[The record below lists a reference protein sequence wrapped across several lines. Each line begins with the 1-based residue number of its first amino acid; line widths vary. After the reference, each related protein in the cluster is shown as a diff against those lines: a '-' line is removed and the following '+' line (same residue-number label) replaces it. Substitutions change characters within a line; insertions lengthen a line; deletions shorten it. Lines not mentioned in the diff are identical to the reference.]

1 MSKHS
6 GHTLPGVEVKD
17 ADGFIGAAGGHVL
30 TRGIDLNLPH
40 PTQKSLL
47 VSLSLYMCVYIY
59 IYRQKEKRCF
69 NCGEKCY
76 PEQTSIFTQRSFI
89 EFFLFAAADVENPA
103 ERRKR

>member
-47 VSLSLYMCVYIY
+47 VSLSIYVYVYIY
-59 IYRQKEKRCF
+59 I
-69 NCGEKCY
+69 
-76 PEQTSIFTQRSFI
+76 QT
-89 EFFLFAAADVENPA
+89 
-103 ERRKR
+103 ERKKVFQLWRKMLP

>member
-47 VSLSLYMCVYIY
+47 VSLSICVYIY
-59 IYRQKEKRCF
+59 TDREKK
-69 NCGEKCY
+69 GVSTVEKNVTLSRL
-76 PEQTSIFTQRSFI
+76 PSS
-89 EFFLFAAADVENPA
+89 LKDPL
-103 ERRKR
+103 

>member
-47 VSLSLYMCVYIY
+47 VSLSIYVCIY
-59 IYRQKEKRCF
+59 IYTDRKKKGVSTVEKNVTLSRLPSSL
-69 NCGEKCY
+69 KD
-76 PEQTSIFTQRSFI
+76 P
-89 EFFLFAAADVENPA
+89 L
-103 ERRKR
+103 

>member
-17 ADGFIGAAGGHVL
+17 ADVFIGAAGGHVL

-47 VSLSLYMCVYIY
+47 ASLSLSICVYTCIHTE
-59 IYRQKEKRCF
+59 RKKGVSTVEKNVTLSRLPSSL
-69 NCGEKCY
+69 KD
-76 PEQTSIFTQRSFI
+76 P
-89 EFFLFAAADVENPA
+89 L
-103 ERRKR
+103 